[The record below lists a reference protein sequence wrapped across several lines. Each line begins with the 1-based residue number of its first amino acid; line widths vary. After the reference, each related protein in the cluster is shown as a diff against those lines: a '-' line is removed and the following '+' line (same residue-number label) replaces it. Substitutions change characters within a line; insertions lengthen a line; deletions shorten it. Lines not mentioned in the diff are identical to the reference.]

1 MSTAEMKLVAIQKL
15 TVLES
20 DSVVRQILDLLDS
33 AEKSTEKK
41 DLNLSKHYDS
51 VAGKY
56 GSVLA
61 KLAQ

>member
-1 MSTAEMKLVAIQKL
+1 MSTAEMKLAAIQKL

-20 DSVVRQILDLLDS
+20 DSVIKQILDLLNS
-33 AEKSTEKK
+33 AEKSAEKK

-51 VAGKY
+51 VSGKY